1 MKKIISLV
9 AIAFGLLATINA
21 NAQSKI
27 GYIRIDD
34 VVGLMPEAAKIDTM
48 LQKYQSDSL
57 NQTLNNIVQEYQY
70 KDSMLTKV
78 DTTKTPK
85 QVLNQLRTDVNVLA
99 YQIQNWQSLAGQAY
113 ENKQQQLLAP
123 LYNKAITSCKLV
135 AKEKG
140 YAYVL
145 SKDAFLVAPRGDDM
159 LPAVAAKLGVKDSCW
174 HDNATA
180 EDLLPNRI
188 NKLLQLISKASPNG
202 GASYFCICLHKIQLV
217 FLIPVL
223 EDYCLERDRKKA
235 ARLRLYLFR

>member
-9 AIAFGLLATINA
+9 VIACGLLAAINA
-21 NAQSKI
+21 NAQKI

-34 VVGLMPEAAKIDTM
+34 IVSLMPEAAKIDTQ

-78 DTTKTPK
+78 DTSKTPK

-99 YQIQNWQSLAGQAY
+99 YQIQNWQTLAGQSY

-123 LYNKAITSCKLV
+123 LYNKAITAVRTV

-140 YAYVL
+140 YAYVV
-145 SKDAFLVAPRGDDM
+145 SKDAFLVAPDGDDL
-159 LPAVAAKLGVKDSCW
+159 LPAVASKLGVKIPAGMTSPQQKPVVGK
-174 HDNATA
+174 
-180 EDLLPNRI
+180 PN
-188 NKLLQLISKASPNG
+188 Q
-202 GASYFCICLHKIQLV
+202 
-217 FLIPVL
+217 
-223 EDYCLERDRKKA
+223 
-235 ARLRLYLFR
+235 